1 MMDYAAPPALVQK
14 ADRDAGYLE
23 KLEGLR
29 GSAAFA
35 KAKKDPW
42 NEAVRD
48 AALALGTRAGLSWET
63 SRINKSLAGVSA
75 DLSRIFDFRALTL
88 DSGRVLPPVV
98 LSTRDAQRLEDPTTL
113 RRVTVSWRL
122 LRPAVLA
129 TGVPDWRTYLVR
141 HFDPPDVAK
150 DVPAVLLPKTSA
162 QRQVWKAALLEGWTN
177 GVSQARE
184 IFRIDLRRARRD
196 LLGQV
201 RFHVLALGRLVSV
214 PAFAQSDLGVERNGD
229 RMDAGIRVYQIT
241 RPTAFR
247 GPGRWKAAPWRA
259 RRGPSR

>member
-88 DSGRVLPPVV
+88 DSGRR
-98 LSTRDAQRLEDPTTL
+98 SC
-113 RRVTVSWRL
+113 
-122 LRPAVLA
+122 
-129 TGVPDWRTYLVR
+129 
-141 HFDPPDVAK
+141 
-150 DVPAVLLPKTSA
+150 
-162 QRQVWKAALLEGWTN
+162 
-177 GVSQARE
+177 
-184 IFRIDLRRARRD
+184 
-196 LLGQV
+196 
-201 RFHVLALGRLVSV
+201 
-214 PAFAQSDLGVERNGD
+214 
-229 RMDAGIRVYQIT
+229 
-241 RPTAFR
+241 
-247 GPGRWKAAPWRA
+247 
-259 RRGPSR
+259 RRGCRTGGRT